1 MACPHMQYL
10 TPHHYFQALAS
21 HQILRLTHPRQQ
33 VVPFRLELSSPLRSF
48 CCANHIETI
57 V

>member
-1 MACPHMQYL
+1 
-10 TPHHYFQALAS
+10 
-21 HQILRLTHPRQQ
+21 